1 MIWQG
6 EKDAW
11 DVLSSLDGEDV
22 KARTNAG
29 FDPRNSTYSLT
40 CLGQE
45 ILISLSDRALVGAS
59 AMGRFLLEE
68 LGEYSR
74 LSILRYLI
82 HAKKLPLSGRLV
94 KPSDLPGGD
103 FFLKGSH
110 VLPLDKI
117 IRRFENDFD
126 GLINTGR
133 SLCGSQA
140 EYGDVSLRLLPFPR
154 LPVYIILWA
163 GDEEF
168 PSKGSLLFDSTCTA
182 IAATDILWST
192 AMMAIEM
199 ILIPQPCTLRP
210 IR

>member
-11 DVLSSLDGEDV
+11 DVLSSLDSKDV
-22 KARTNAG
+22 QARAG
-29 FDPRNSTYSLT
+29 ADFNPDNSTYRLA

-45 ILISLSDRALVGAS
+45 ILISLSVRALVGSS
-59 AMGRFLLEE
+59 ATGRFLLEE
-68 LGEYSR
+68 LDEYSR

-82 HAKKLPLSGRLV
+82 HAKKIPLSGRLV

-103 FFLKGSH
+103 FFSKGSH

-126 GLINTGR
+126 GLIKHGNALG
-133 SLCGSQA
+133 GSQA

-154 LPVYIILWA
+154 LPVSIILWA
-163 GDEEF
+163 GDDEF
-168 PSKGSLLFDSTCTA
+168 PSKASLLFDSSCTSH
-182 IAATDILWST
+182 AATDILWST

-199 ILIPQPCTLRP
+199 MARF
-210 IR
+210 